1 MDLVANHLQ
10 HFIFNIKNILGLPS
24 LRIPGGLGDFI
35 GPMAINITFS
45 SFQFNAL
52 ALGNLIL
59 LPALFFL
66 KKMAFQ
72 DTLISFINLT
82 ILFLLFET
90 ALLILHHSFK
100 YPPLYAEL
108 LFYSK
113 FTILLG
119 FYHWVGR
126 DYKNIFLTI
135 VWWTA
140 GLILI
145 GIILTLLTLIYSD
158 YQFMFSYARL
168 RLSGRINSIL
178 SLYQQYQ
185 QSTSILVYLQ
195 HILPLVFLALN
206 IVIITYFYTNKEK
219 IFSRYYKIIKR
230 LQDKYQNMN
239 QQQDRI

>member
-1 MDLVANHLQ
+1 MH
-10 HFIFNIKNILGLPS
+10 HFIFNIKSILGLSS
-24 LRIPGGLGDFI
+24 LRIPGGLGDFT
-35 GPMAINITFS
+35 GPMTINITLS
-45 SFQFNAL
+45 SFHFNAL

-59 LPALFFL
+59 LPALFSL
-66 KKMAFQ
+66 RKTAFR

-82 ILFLLFET
+82 IFFLFFET
-90 ALLILHHSFK
+90 SLLLLHLSFK

-119 FYHWVGR
+119 FYYWIGR
-126 DYKNIFLTI
+126 DNKNTFLTI

-158 YQFMFSYARL
+158 YQFLFSFARFQ
-168 RLSGRINSIL
+168 LSGRIRSIL
-178 SLYQQYQ
+178 SLNQWYQ
-185 QSTSILVYLQ
+185 QSISILVYLQ
-195 HILPLVFLALN
+195 HVLPLIFFALN
-206 IVIITYFYTNKEK
+206 IIIMTYFYTNKEK

-230 LQDKYQNMN
+230 LQDKYQNMD
-239 QQQDRI
+239 QHQDGI